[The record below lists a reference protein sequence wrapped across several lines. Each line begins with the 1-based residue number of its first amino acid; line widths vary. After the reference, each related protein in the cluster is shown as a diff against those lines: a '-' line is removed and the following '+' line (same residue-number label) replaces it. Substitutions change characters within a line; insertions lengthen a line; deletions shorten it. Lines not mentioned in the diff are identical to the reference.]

1 MKNFFRRLLASKKK
15 RLLAALVAL
24 SFVLFYFVLSMLLV
38 SPTEISLEKLRRSWR
53 EDLICHETCA
63 AEREAAISE
72 IAKELRDHPDSK
84 GARRLK
90 EYFLDEKNETDFRI
104 SLIGI
109 IKEADGPDNPPG
121 YIKDFM
127 AQGDNP
133 LIRAAIL
140 TAFSA
145 SALDAGN
152 NPLDYYYKI
161 LAGNDDLAVKLAAIG
176 ALSSLADKPDL
187 FNSGQLE
194 LIKKIIFN
202 SGTDK
207 RLRQP
212 LILLLSDYYPVLP
225 AETKSILTAYYLTE
239 SSGDSISRAFAAD
252 SLNRLGGEEL
262 VVPEVSAPEWDEY
275 YNN

>member
-1 MKNFFRRLLASKKK
+1 MKNFFRRLLASKKR
-15 RLLAALVAL
+15 RLLAILAAL
-24 SFVLFYFVLSMLLV
+24 SFVLFYFVLSMLLID
-38 SPTEISLEKLRRSWR
+38 PTEINLEKLRRSWR

-63 AEREAAISE
+63 AAREAATAQIT
-72 IAKELRDHPDSK
+72 KELKNYPDSR
-84 GARRLK
+84 GARRLE

-104 SLIGI
+104 NLIGI
-109 IKEADGPDNPPG
+109 IREADGPDNPPG

-140 TAFSA
+140 TAFDA
-145 SALDAGN
+145 SALSEES

-176 ALSSLADKPDL
+176 ALSSLADKPNL
-187 FNSGQLE
+187 FDNGQLE

-212 LILLLSDYYPVLP
+212 LILLLSDYYPILP
-225 AETKSILTAYYLTE
+225 AETKNILTAYYLTE

-262 VVPEVSAPEWDEY
+262 VVPEVSAREWDEY

>member
-1 MKNFFRRLLASKKK
+1 MKNFFRRLLASKKR
-15 RLLAALVAL
+15 RLLAILAAL
-24 SFVLFYFVLSMLLV
+24 SLVLFYFVLSMLLV
-38 SPTEISLEKLRRSWR
+38 SPAEINLEKLRRSWR
-53 EDLICHETCA
+53 EDLICHEACA
-63 AEREAAISE
+63 AERETAVSE
-72 IAKELRDHPDSK
+72 ITKELRDHPDSK

-90 EYFLDEKNETDFRI
+90 KYFLDKANETDFRI
-104 SLIGI
+104 SLIEI
-109 IKEADGPDNPPG
+109 IREADGPDNPPD

-140 TAFSA
+140 TSFSA
-145 SALDAGN
+145 SALSAAS
-152 NPLDYYYKI
+152 NPLDYYYEI
-161 LAGNDDLAVKLAAIG
+161 LTGDDDLAVKLAAIN
-176 ALSSLADKPDL
+176 ALSSLADKSDL

-225 AETKSILTAYYLTE
+225 AETKNILTAYYLTE

-262 VVPEVSAPEWDEY
+262 VIPEVSASEWDEY